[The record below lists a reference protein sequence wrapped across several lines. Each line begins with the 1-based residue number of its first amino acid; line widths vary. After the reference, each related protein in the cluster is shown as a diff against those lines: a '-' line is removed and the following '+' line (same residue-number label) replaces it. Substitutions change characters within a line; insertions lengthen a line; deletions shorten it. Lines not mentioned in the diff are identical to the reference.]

1 MCAPPGTLRVSH
13 SAKRSASHWLI
24 GVHLGPGIFLNGIAR
39 KNSSGHVLW
48 QPTMKDRN
56 TTAIAHSLWKLSK
69 KHLAYHRIFVGC
81 TQCGTLT
88 MSVISRKTCAAIYIV
103 SGARPSVPVSMPCR
117 TAAMQTPTV
126 SSPSVPRGWRS
137 MAFCRTLCQNE
148 TSTTCNLC
156 RRTHASTRHAP
167 GPNDRAKPKQKQ
179 TCTNHVE
186 ATDVH
191 GRCCKINSRSPQ
203 QKHEAVVLLNSSL
216 GLESLFRS
224 GLHRANLSS
233 WGACPCPRPSWS

>member
-56 TTAIAHSLWKLSK
+56 VTAIAHSLWKLSK

-137 MAFCRTLCQNE
+137 MAFCRTLCGMRKVRRSG
-148 TSTTCNLC
+148 STGPDT
-156 RRTHASTRHAP
+156 RGSAAAFQKDSAPST
-167 GPNDRAKPKQKQ
+167 G
-179 TCTNHVE
+179 
-186 ATDVH
+186 
-191 GRCCKINSRSPQ
+191 INSFLSLPKHKVPERDKHNMQPVQTYTREHSACTRPQ
-203 QKHEAVVLLNSSL
+203 
-216 GLESLFRS
+216 
-224 GLHRANLSS
+224 
-233 WGACPCPRPSWS
+233 